1 MQKNKLKKIA
11 KEVISSEIKSLQ
23 KLRSSIDRNFNKVVE
38 AITSCKK
45 GKIILSGV
53 GKSGIIAKK
62 ISSTLSSVGAPSF
75 FVDASSCSHGDLGQ
89 ICSNDVL
96 ILISNS
102 GESAEL
108 KNIIQHAN
116 RNKDIILVGI
126 VSKKNSLLYKNSDIK
141 ILLPE
146 VKEAGPG
153 NIVPT
158 SSTVMQLA
166 IGDAIAISTMKQ
178 KNFGEKEFKKFHPSG
193 SIGAKLKT
201 VEDLMLKGKKIP
213 LINENTKMRV
223 ALKIITKK
231 KLGVLIVENNS
242 KKTNGIITDGQI
254 RRVSEKKG
262 NLDNL
267 KVKDV
272 MTKNPI
278 SVDKEVLAAKAL
290 SLMNSKRITSDIEVG
305 YIAIANAMSGIS
317 AGIRRL
323 DASVGGIGGC
333 PYAPGATGN
342 VCTED
347 LVHALIFDGYQCAVD
362 LDGLIAV
369 SCDLQ
374 ALLADPLPGLVHLAG
389 SKATMHPM
397 PDELKSRLGLVF

>member
-1 MQKNKLKKIA
+1 MQSNKFKKIA
-11 KEVISSEIKSLQ
+11 QEVILYEIKSLQ
-23 KLRSSIDRNFNKVVE
+23 KLRRSIGKNFYKVIE
-38 AITSCKK
+38 AITNCKK

-62 ISSTLSSVGAPSF
+62 ISSTLSSVGTPSF

-89 ICSNDVL
+89 ISSNDVL

-102 GESAEL
+102 GESVEL

-116 RNKDIILVGI
+116 RNKNIILIGV

-158 SSTVMQLA
+158 SSTIMQLA

-178 KNFGEKEFKKFHPSG
+178 KKFGEKEFKRFHPSG

-201 VEDLMLKGKKIP
+201 VDDLMLKGKKIP
-213 LINENTKMRV
+213 FINENIKMQT

-231 KLGVLIVENNS
+231 KLGVLVVQNNA

-267 KVKDV
+267 KVKNV

-278 SVDKEVLAAKAL
+278 SINKEVLAAKAL
-290 SLMNSKRITSDIEVG
+290 SLMNSKRITSLCVHQGKSKNKTI
-305 YIAIANAMSGIS
+305 GI
-317 AGIRRL
+317 IHIHNIL
-323 DASVGGIGGC
+323 ENNI
-333 PYAPGATGN
+333 
-342 VCTED
+342 
-347 LVHALIFDGYQCAVD
+347 Q
-362 LDGLIAV
+362 
-369 SCDLQ
+369 
-374 ALLADPLPGLVHLAG
+374 
-389 SKATMHPM
+389 
-397 PDELKSRLGLVF
+397 

>member
-1 MQKNKLKKIA
+1 MYKNKFRKIARDVILSEIESLKK
-11 KEVISSEIKSLQ
+11 
-23 KLRSSIDRNFNKVVE
+23 LRTSIDKNFYKVVE
-38 AITSCKK
+38 TIINCKK

-62 ISSTLSSVGAPSF
+62 ISSTLSSVGTPSF

-89 ICSNDVL
+89 ISSNDVL

-116 RNKDIILVGI
+116 RNRNITLIGI
-126 VSKKNSLLYKNSDIK
+126 VSKKNSTLYKNSDIP

-146 VKEAGPG
+146 VKEAGPS

-201 VEDLMLKGKKIP
+201 VEDLMLTGKKIP
-213 LINENTKMRV
+213 FINENIKMRT

-231 KLGVLIVENNS
+231 KLGVLIVQNNS
-242 KKTNGIITDGQI
+242 KITNGIITDGQI
-254 RRVSEKKG
+254 RRVNEKKG

-267 KVKDV
+267 KVKNV

-278 SVDKEVLAAKAL
+278 SIDQEVLAAKAL
-290 SLMNSKRITSDIEVG
+290 SLMNSKRITSLCVHKNKIKNKT
-305 YIAIANAMSGIS
+305 IGI
-317 AGIRRL
+317 IHIHNIL
-323 DASVGGIGGC
+323 ENNI
-333 PYAPGATGN
+333 
-342 VCTED
+342 
-347 LVHALIFDGYQCAVD
+347 Q
-362 LDGLIAV
+362 
-369 SCDLQ
+369 
-374 ALLADPLPGLVHLAG
+374 
-389 SKATMHPM
+389 
-397 PDELKSRLGLVF
+397 

>member
-1 MQKNKLKKIA
+1 MKKNKFRKVA
-11 KEVISSEIKSLQ
+11 QDVILAEIKSLK
-23 KLRSSIDRNFNKVVE
+23 KLKTSIDNNFQKVIE
-38 AITSCKK
+38 TIINCKK

-62 ISSTLSSVGAPSF
+62 VSSTLSSVGTPSF

-89 ICSNDVL
+89 ISSNDVL

-102 GESAEL
+102 GESSEL
-108 KNIIQHAN
+108 RNIIQYAN
-116 RNKDIILVGI
+116 RNKNIVLIGI
-126 VSKKNSLLYKNSDIK
+126 VSKKNSLLYKNSDLK

-158 SSTVMQLA
+158 SSTIMQLA

-201 VEDLMLKGKKIP
+201 VDDLMLKGKKIP
-213 LINENTKMRV
+213 FINENIKMLK

-231 KLGVLIVENNS
+231 KLGVLIVQNNS
-242 KKTNGIITDGQI
+242 KKTKGIITDGQI
-254 RRVSEKKG
+254 RRISEKKG

-267 KVKDV
+267 KVKNV

-278 SVDKEVLAAKAL
+278 SVDREMLAAKAL
-290 SLMNSKRITSDIEVG
+290 SLMNSRRITSLCVHKNKIK
-305 YIAIANAMSGIS
+305 Y
-317 AGIRRL
+317 RT
-323 DASVGGIGGC
+323 IGVIHIH
-333 PYAPGATGN
+333 N
-342 VCTED
+342 ILENN
-347 LVHALIFDGYQCAVD
+347 IQ
-362 LDGLIAV
+362 
-369 SCDLQ
+369 
-374 ALLADPLPGLVHLAG
+374 
-389 SKATMHPM
+389 
-397 PDELKSRLGLVF
+397 

>member
-1 MQKNKLKKIA
+1 MKKNKFKKIA
-11 KEVISSEIKSLQ
+11 QDVILTEIKSLK
-23 KLRSSIDRNFNKVVE
+23 KLKTSIDNDFQKVIE
-38 AITSCKK
+38 TIINCKK

-62 ISSTLSSVGAPSF
+62 ISSTLSSVGTPSF

-89 ICSNDVL
+89 ISSNDVL

-102 GESAEL
+102 GESSEL
-108 KNIIQHAN
+108 RNIIQYAN
-116 RNKDIILVGI
+116 RNKNIILIGI
-126 VSKKNSLLYKNSDIK
+126 VSKKNSLLYKNSDLK

-158 SSTVMQLA
+158 SSTIMQLA

-201 VEDLMLKGKKIP
+201 VDDLMLKGKKIP
-213 LINENTKMRV
+213 FINENIKMLE

-231 KLGVLIVENNS
+231 KLGVLIVQNNS
-242 KKTNGIITDGQI
+242 KKTKGIITDGQI
-254 RRVSEKKG
+254 RRISEKKG

-267 KVKDV
+267 KVKNV

-278 SVDKEVLAAKAL
+278 SVDREMLAAKAL
-290 SLMNSKRITSDIEVG
+290 SLMNSRRITSLCVHKNKIK
-305 YIAIANAMSGIS
+305 N
-317 AGIRRL
+317 RT
-323 DASVGGIGGC
+323 IGVIHIH
-333 PYAPGATGN
+333 N
-342 VCTED
+342 ILENN
-347 LVHALIFDGYQCAVD
+347 IQ
-362 LDGLIAV
+362 
-369 SCDLQ
+369 
-374 ALLADPLPGLVHLAG
+374 
-389 SKATMHPM
+389 
-397 PDELKSRLGLVF
+397 

>member
-1 MQKNKLKKIA
+1 MKKKKFKKIA
-11 KEVISSEIKSLQ
+11 QEVIVTEIQSLQ
-23 KLRSSIDRNFNKVVE
+23 KLKSSIDKNFNKAVD
-38 AITSCKK
+38 AIINCKK

-62 ISSTLSSVGAPSF
+62 ISSTLSSVGTPSF

-89 ICSNDVL
+89 ISSNDVL

-108 KNIIQHAN
+108 KNIIQYSN
-116 RNKDIILVGI
+116 RNKNITLIGI
-126 VSKKNSLLYKNSDIK
+126 VSKKNSLLYKNSDIR

-146 VKEAGPG
+146 VREAGPG

-158 SSTVMQLA
+158 SSTIMQLA

-178 KNFGEKEFKKFHPSG
+178 RKFGEKEFKKFHPSG
-193 SIGAKLKT
+193 SLGAKLKT

-213 LINENTKMRV
+213 FINENIIMRS

-231 KLGVLIVENNS
+231 KLGVLIVQNNK

-254 RRVSEKKG
+254 RRVSEKEG

-267 KVKDV
+267 RVKNV

-278 SVDKEVLAAKAL
+278 SIEKDVLAVKAL
-290 SLMNSKRITSDIEVG
+290 SLMNSKRITSLCVHKRKKKNKTI
-305 YIAIANAMSGIS
+305 GIIHIHNILES
-317 AGIRRL
+317 NI
-323 DASVGGIGGC
+323 
-333 PYAPGATGN
+333 
-342 VCTED
+342 
-347 LVHALIFDGYQCAVD
+347 Q
-362 LDGLIAV
+362 
-369 SCDLQ
+369 
-374 ALLADPLPGLVHLAG
+374 
-389 SKATMHPM
+389 
-397 PDELKSRLGLVF
+397 

>member
-1 MQKNKLKKIA
+1 MKKNKFKKVAQDVIQTEVKSLKKL
-11 KEVISSEIKSLQ
+11 KT
-23 KLRSSIDRNFNKVVE
+23 SIDNNFQKVIE
-38 AITSCKK
+38 TIINCKK

-62 ISSTLSSVGAPSF
+62 ISSTLSSVGTPSF

-89 ICSNDVL
+89 ISSNDVL

-102 GESAEL
+102 GESSEL
-108 KNIIQHAN
+108 RNIIQYAN
-116 RNKDIILVGI
+116 RNKNIILIGI
-126 VSKKNSLLYKNSDIK
+126 VSKKNSLLYKNSDLR

-153 NIVPT
+153 NIIPT
-158 SSTVMQLA
+158 SSTIMQLA

-213 LINENTKMRV
+213 FINENIKMLE

-231 KLGVLIVENNS
+231 KLGVLIVQNNL
-242 KKTNGIITDGQI
+242 KKTKGIITDGQI
-254 RRVSEKKG
+254 RRISEKKG

-267 KVKDV
+267 KVKNV

-278 SVDKEVLAAKAL
+278 SVDKEMLAAKAL
-290 SLMNSKRITSDIEVG
+290 SLMNSKRITS
-305 YIAIANAMSGIS
+305 
-317 AGIRRL
+317 L
-323 DASVGGIGGC
+323 C
-333 PYAPGATGN
+333 
-342 VCTED
+342 
-347 LVHALIFDGYQCAVD
+347 VHKNKI
-362 LDGLIAV
+362 
-369 SCDLQ
+369 
-374 ALLADPLPGLVHLAG
+374 
-389 SKATMHPM
+389 
-397 PDELKSRLGLVF
+397 KSRTVGIIHIHNILENNIQ